1 MRPFVGVIFL
11 GVTFYS
17 VLLRKISSSFKFCCV
32 ITTCAYALFYLSEE
46 RDMRASSLSSA
57 FSVLPPLLFKSNRNK
72 LPPFNNKRHRYRNT
86 YSINVVCEEASSPF
100 QCERCSDTG
109 YQTCQTCEGFGSLPS
124 GGFSSKNSI
133 NFDKVLG
140 TNWTALLRTKGWRHF
155 EATAKRVDSETRSK
169 FVTLSATCDREQ
181 TIEVPLVEL
190 KNREKWAAG
199 WQQKENIEW
208 DNEARDN
215 SGALIGKPKRSRKA
229 CKRCQGE
236 GKIVCAGGKKCKA
249 GKAMQRQK
257 LIQISVETRLK
268 ELSKSEEADVETKR
282 KAKKAVKEMAR
293 VKEKEEK
300 RKRELKSRFGGNDEE
315 EDTEEDIPSGT
326 NTKKN
331 IKKKE
336 RTDADGNWA
345 DARLRK
351 RDELLE
357 KWIQGGSSASGSDD
371 DRQ

>member
-17 VLLRKISSSFKFCCV
+17 VLLRKISSFKFCCV

-86 YSINVVCEEASSPF
+86 YSINVVCDEASSPF

-236 GKIVCAGGKKCKA
+236 GKIVCTGGKKCKA

-293 VKEKEEK
+293 VKEKEEQ

-315 EDTEEDIPSGT
+315 EDTEEDIPSGIKT
-326 NTKKN
+326 KNTR
-331 IKKKE
+331 KKE

-345 DARLRK
+345 DVRLRK

>member
-17 VLLRKISSSFKFCCV
+17 VLLNRFLQSFVVVYYHLRLRAFKS
-32 ITTCAYALFYLSEE
+32 SEE
-46 RDMRASSLSSA
+46 IDMRASSLSS
-57 FSVLPPLLFKSNRNK
+57 FSVLPPLLFKSNRRK
-72 LPPFNNKRHRYRNT
+72 LHKLDKRHRYRNT
-86 YSINVVCEEASSPF
+86 YSNPVVVVCDEEF

-133 NFDKVLG
+133 NFNKVLG

-169 FVTLSATCDREQ
+169 FVTLSATCDQTQ
-181 TIEVPLVEL
+181 TIEVPLIEL

-208 DNEARDN
+208 DNEARDKF
-215 SGALIGKPKRSRKA
+215 GALIGKPKRSRKA

-249 GKAMQRQK
+249 GKAIQRQK

-326 NTKKN
+326 KTKN

-357 KWIQGGSSASGSDD
+357 KWIQGGSSASASDD

>member
-17 VLLRKISSSFKFCCV
+17 VLLNRFLQSFVVVYYHLRLRAFKS
-32 ITTCAYALFYLSEE
+32 SEE
-46 RDMRASSLSSA
+46 IDMRASSLSS
-57 FSVLPPLLFKSNRNK
+57 FSVLPPLLFKSNRRK
-72 LPPFNNKRHRYRNT
+72 LHKLDKRHRYLNT
-86 YSINVVCEEASSPF
+86 YSNPVVVVCDEEF

-133 NFDKVLG
+133 NFNKVLG

-169 FVTLSATCDREQ
+169 FVTLSATCDQTQ
-181 TIEVPLVEL
+181 TIEVPLIEL

-199 WQQKENIEW
+199 WQQKESIEW
-208 DNEARDN
+208 DNEARDKF
-215 SGALIGKPKRSRKA
+215 GALIGKPKRSRKA

-249 GKAMQRQK
+249 GKAIQRQK

-326 NTKKN
+326 KTKN

-357 KWIQGGSSASGSDD
+357 KWIQGGSSASASDD

>member
-1 MRPFVGVIFL
+1 
-11 GVTFYS
+11 
-17 VLLRKISSSFKFCCV
+17 
-32 ITTCAYALFYLSEE
+32 
-46 RDMRASSLSSA
+46 
-57 FSVLPPLLFKSNRNK
+57 
-72 LPPFNNKRHRYRNT
+72 
-86 YSINVVCEEASSPF
+86 
-100 QCERCSDTG
+100 
-109 YQTCQTCEGFGSLPS
+109 
-124 GGFSSKNSI
+124 
-133 NFDKVLG
+133 
-140 TNWTALLRTKGWRHF
+140 
-155 EATAKRVDSETRSK
+155 VDSETRSK
-169 FVTLSATCDREQ
+169 FVTLSATCDQTQ
-181 TIEVPLVEL
+181 TIEVPLIEL

-199 WQQKENIEW
+199 WQQKESIEW
-208 DNEARDN
+208 DNEARDKFE
-215 SGALIGKPKRSRKA
+215 ALIGKPKRSRKA

-249 GKAMQRQK
+249 GKAIQRQK

-315 EDTEEDIPSGT
+315 EDTEEDIPSGI

-331 IKKKE
+331 TKKKE
-336 RTDADGNWA
+336 RTDANGNWA

-357 KWIQGGSSASGSDD
+357 KWIQGGSSASASDD

>member
-1 MRPFVGVIFL
+1 L
-11 GVTFYS
+11 CY
-17 VLLRKISSSFKFCCV
+17 
-32 ITTCAYALFYLSEE
+32 YHALTRSYLTEE
-46 RDMRASSLSSA
+46 IDMRASSLSSA
-57 FSVLPPLLFKSNRNK
+57 FSVLPPPLFKSNRRK
-72 LPPFNNKRHRYRNT
+72 LPPLNDKRHRYRNT
-86 YSINVVCEEASSPF
+86 YSNRVSVVVCDEEF
-100 QCERCSDTG
+100 QCELCLDTG
-109 YQTCQTCEGFGSLPS
+109 YQTCTTCEGFGSLPS
-124 GGFSSKNSI
+124 GGFSAKNSI

-155 EATAKRVDSETRSK
+155 EATAKRVDSQTKSK

-181 TIEVPLVEL
+181 TIEVPLIEL

-208 DNEARDN
+208 DSEARDN
-215 SGALIGKPKRSRKA
+215 FGALIGKPKRSRKA
-229 CKRCQGE
+229 CKRCQGA

-249 GKAMQRQK
+249 GKAIKRQK

-268 ELSKSEEADVETKR
+268 ELSKSDEADVETKR

-315 EDTEEDIPSGT
+315 EDTEEDTPSGIKT
-326 NTKKN
+326 KN

-357 KWIQGGSSASGSDD
+357 KWIQGGSSASSASDD